1 MIKVY
6 PAIIHQ
12 EEDGYWIRFPDLQG
26 CYTDGDTLEELL
38 KNAEEVLGAFLAVKM
53 EYGEE
58 IPNASDINDI
68 SRQTDDT
75 TTYISVD
82 VNKYHRDTRAV
93 KKMLSIPSWLAK
105 EAEAREWSLSKVLQ
119 EALINKLETA

>member
-1 MIKVY
+1 MTKVY
-6 PAIIHQ
+6 PAIIHK
-12 EEDGYWIRFPDLQG
+12 EDDGYWIQFPDLQG

-38 KNAEEVLGAFLAVKM
+38 SNAEEILGVFLAVKM

-58 IPNASDINDI
+58 IPIASDIGDL
-68 SRQTDDT
+68 QTEYP

-82 VNKYHRDTRAV
+82 VNKYHKDTKAV

-119 EALINKLETA
+119 DALINKLETS